1 MPGLERGAVRKS
13 VRRPYGPAASP
24 QESRGD
30 ERGPRTTPPRRGPT
44 LGRVYVGILRLAL
57 RVHAAQSLKDRRR
70 SVTSL
75 IARVRNRFNVAAADV
90 DEDPGPSAATVA
102 VVCVANDP
110 RYLDGLLRK
119 VVDFAEALHLDL
131 EVVDE
136 QIEILQ
142 L

>member
-1 MPGLERGAVRKS
+1 M
-13 VRRPYGPAASP
+13 
-24 QESRGD
+24 
-30 ERGPRTTPPRRGPT
+30 
-44 LGRVYVGILRLAL
+44 YVGILRLAL

>member
-1 MPGLERGAVRKS
+1 M
-13 VRRPYGPAASP
+13 
-24 QESRGD
+24 
-30 ERGPRTTPPRRGPT
+30 
-44 LGRVYVGILRLAL
+44 YVGILRLAL

-90 DEDPGPSAATVA
+90 DEDPGMSAATVA